1 MIAEPNPI
9 ILSSLDVPDENFEDG
24 FTDSSGKTL
33 NDINGNKLVQFFG
46 LHINS
51 NLYIPANMPAQAVQL
66 AILSDDG
73 SIVYTGTPGGA
84 LSTATNVLINNDGTR
99 SNTLRCATQVIDM
112 IPGVPVP
119 IHVEYFQGPMV
130 RIALSMFWRPQTD
143 MSTQEPFCGVEE
155 ADSFYFTDSGNGAPP
170 TPTSN
175 YEALLSRGW
184 QLIPATNYLL
194 PTGVTNTCTMAS
206 PSPSPAPT
214 STATPTASPT
224 PSPKPTS

>member
-1 MIAEPNPI
+1 
-9 ILSSLDVPDENFEDG
+9 
-24 FTDSSGKTL
+24 
-33 NDINGNKLVQFFG
+33 
-46 LHINS
+46 
-51 NLYIPANMPAQAVQL
+51 
-66 AILSDDG
+66 
-73 SIVYTGTPGGA
+73 
-84 LSTATNVLINNDGTR
+84 
-99 SNTLRCATQVIDM
+99 
-112 IPGVPVP
+112 VP

-194 PTGVTNTCTMAS
+194 PTGVTNTCTRAS